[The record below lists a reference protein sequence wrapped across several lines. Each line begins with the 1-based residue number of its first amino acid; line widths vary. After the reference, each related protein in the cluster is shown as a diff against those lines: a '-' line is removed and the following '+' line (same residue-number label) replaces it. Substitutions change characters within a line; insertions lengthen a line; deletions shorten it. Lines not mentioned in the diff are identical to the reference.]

1 MNFSYFIARKV
12 AASGGLANNSLSGGG
27 KGSFSRM
34 IIRIA
39 ITAVALSM
47 MVMVVASSLIAG
59 FKEEIS
65 EKIFGFWGHINISDP
80 NSSRS
85 LTEVFPI
92 DLQQDFYPSLEDI
105 DQITYIKNEE
115 VMGRLVEKE
124 MQTKGGIRHIQAY
137 AMFSGIL
144 SVNNQI
150 EGLVLKGI
158 GQDFDWD
165 FMQQYIV
172 EGEPLSWSDTIASN
186 DIILSQHTSDLLD
199 ISLGD
204 RISVFF
210 VTPEFE
216 QLERRFTVSAIY
228 KTGLEEYD
236 RQFALVDIRKIQQV
250 LGWRE
255 DQVAGFE
262 VFLDDIDDL
271 DAMSDYIHFEAI
283 STTLYADS
291 IKKRMSNIFKWLELQ
306 DVNEWVIM
314 GLMLL
319 VGIINMVTALL
330 ILILERTNMIGT
342 LKALGAG
349 NWTIRRI
356 FLYYAAYIVLLGLFW
371 GNLLGLG
378 FCWLQDTFGLITLD
392 EANYYLSVAP
402 VKINWIHIL
411 LLNIG
416 TLAITLL
423 FLIVPSFLVAHIDPV
438 KAIRFK

>member
-1 MNFSYFIARKV
+1 MKFSYFIARKV
-12 AASGGLANNSLSGGG
+12 AASGTGSSNTLSGTG

-47 MVMVVASSLIAG
+47 MVMVVASALIAG

-65 EKIFGFWGHINISDP
+65 EKIFGFWGHIHISDP

-85 LTEVFPI
+85 LTEVYPI
-92 DLQQDFYPSLEDI
+92 DINQPFYPGLEEI
-105 DQITYIKNEE
+105 DQITYVEREK
-115 VMGRLVEKE
+115 VMGNWVERE
-124 MQTKGGIRHIQAY
+124 ILTQGGIRHIQAY
-137 AMFSGIL
+137 VMFSGIL
-144 SVNNQI
+144 SVNDQI

-158 GQDFDWD
+158 GQDFDWN
-165 FMQQYIV
+165 FMQQYLLK
-172 EGEPLSWSDTIASN
+172 GEPLTWTDSTVNNGIV
-186 DIILSQHTSDLLD
+186 LSEHTADLLKVD
-199 ISLGD
+199 VGD
-204 RISVFF
+204 KVKIFF
-210 VTPEFE
+210 VTPNFE
-216 QLERRFTVSAIY
+216 QLERRFTISAIY
-228 KTGLEEYD
+228 RTGLEEYD
-236 RQFALVDIRKIQQV
+236 RQFALVDIRKLQQV
-250 LGWRE
+250 LSWRE
-255 DQVAGFE
+255 DQVGGFE
-262 VFLDDIDDL
+262 VFLDNIDDL
-271 DAMSDYIHFEAI
+271 DALSEYIHFEVL
-283 STTLYADS
+283 TDTLYADS
-291 IKKRMSNIFKWLELQ
+291 IKDKMSAIFKWLELQ

-319 VGIINMVTALL
+319 VGIINMITALL

-349 NWTIRRI
+349 NWAIRRI
-356 FLYYAAYIVLLGLFW
+356 FLYYAAYIVVLGLFW

-378 FCWLQDTFGLITLD
+378 FCWIQDSFGLITLD

-402 VKINWIHIL
+402 IKINWINIV

-423 FLIVPSFLVAHIDPV
+423 FLIVPSFLVSRIDPV